1 VDETTFSLDFVLRRC
16 WMKRGEQ
23 KTCPAHTGYREQT
36 HLIGGLDWA
45 SDSVHV
51 LPVDRKNSTTFSAF
65 LEWLCLHVYP
75 DQPLILVLD
84 NVSYHHS
91 ATVMALLSLLQPRVQ
106 VLWLPKYSP
115 DMNPIERFWL
125 HLKNAVY
132 ANRLFASLAHLLE
145 HIQLWLGFQNSLSH
159 PNRFSFSKSFR

>member
-1 VDETTFSLDFVLRRC
+1 
-16 WMKRGEQ
+16 MKRGVQ
-23 KTCPAHTGYREQT
+23 KNCPAYTGYREQT

-45 SDSVHV
+45 TDRVHV

-65 LEWLCLHVYP
+65 LEWLCLDVYP

-91 ATVMALLSLLQPRVQ
+91 ANVMALLSLLQPRVQ
-106 VLWLPKYSP
+106 LLWLPKYSP

-132 ANRLFASLAHLLE
+132 ANRLFSSLAHLVE
-145 HIQLWLGFQNSLSH
+145 HIQLWLGFQNGLSH
-159 PNRFSFSKSFR
+159 PNRLSFSKSFQ

>member
-1 VDETTFSLDFVLRRC
+1 
-16 WMKRGEQ
+16 MKRGEQ
-23 KTCPAHTGYREQT
+23 KTYPAHSGYRHQV
-36 HLIGGLDWA
+36 HLIGGLDWFN
-45 SDSVHV
+45 DRVHA
-51 LPVDRKNSTTFSAF
+51 LPFERKNSTTFSTF
-65 LEWLCLHVYP
+65 LEWLCLDIYP

-91 ATVMALLSLLQPRVQ
+91 ATVMALLALLQPRVQ

-132 ANRLFASLAHLLE
+132 ANRLFASLPYLLE
-145 HIQLWLGFQNSLSH
+145 QIQLWLGFQNLLSH
-159 PNRFSFSKSFR
+159 PNRLSFSKSFR

>member
-1 VDETTFSLDFVLRRC
+1 
-16 WMKRGEQ
+16 MKRGVQ
-23 KTCPAHTGYREQT
+23 KTYPAHTGYRQQL
-36 HLIGGLDWA
+36 HLIGGLDWVTA
-45 SDSVHV
+45 SVHA

-65 LEWLCLHVYP
+65 LEWLCLDVYP
-75 DQPLILVLD
+75 DEPLILVLD
-84 NVSYHHS
+84 NVAYHHS
-91 ATVMALLSLLQPRVQ
+91 ANVMALLSLLQPRVQ
-106 VLWLPKYSP
+106 VIWLPTYSP

-145 HIQLWLGFQNSLSH
+145 HIQVWLSFQNLLYH